1 VPGRLLKEYR
11 REWRHRRS
19 GLLKSW
25 SQTEY
30 YDLTQH
36 ARDALYPKTP
46 QGWSDAEVPA
56 RMFVPLPPVVT
67 YRGSELI
74 RGDPLHWVIFR
85 TEWTALVFGRW
96 VADIHFRGLLW
107 QLPRKV
113 RSWINQL
120 GLSVLL
126 QGSPLSVDEVHAL
139 LAVHDAVEWTQYEV
153 VVSDSKPEDGIVKI
167 RVAPIVYN
175 RGKVT
180 LESLIETSIPRIP
193 VTTRSNPTASHSSWR
208 PQSMA
213 ENRPPPVPAF
223 RSAPAPVMDSYD
235 PRRPTMPTRE
245 EPPAALLEHDP
256 YAPASIPVPPTSSWT
271 LPDPYMPAPRGT
283 SQSTP
288 YAAITYAPIG
298 GVCASTGVASGGDH
312 GVDDPE
318 FCQLRDLLAESGHTR
333 ALSRWPNAYG
343 RIGAGSV
350 MPYIQYLDS
359 ECRRLNARV
368 CSLEDGHD

>member
-11 REWRHRRS
+11 RELRHRRS
-19 GLLKSW
+19 WLLKSW

-30 YDLTQH
+30 YDLTHH

-56 RMFVPLPPVVT
+56 RMFVPVRLVVT
-67 YRGSELI
+67 YRGSEVI

-126 QGSPLSVDEVHAL
+126 QVSPLSLDEIHVL
-139 LAVHDAVEWTQYEV
+139 LAVHDAVEWNQYEV

-167 RVAPIVYN
+167 RDAPIVYN

-180 LESLIETSIPRIP
+180 LESLIETSIPQIP
-193 VTTRSNPTASHSSWR
+193 VVTLSNPTASHSSWR

-213 ENRPPPVPAF
+213 ENLPPPVPAL

-235 PRRPTMPTRE
+235 PRRPKMPTRE
-245 EPPAALLEHDP
+245 EPPAALLDHDP

-271 LPDPYMPAPRGT
+271 FPDRYMPVPRET
-283 SQSTP
+283 FQSTP
-288 YAAITYAPIG
+288 YARLHMLLSEESALLLELLVGETTVWMTPSF
-298 GVCASTGVASGGDH
+298 VNCATSSQSQVTH
-312 GVDDPE
+312 G
-318 FCQLRDLLAESGHTR
+318 R
-333 ALSRWPNAYG
+333 
-343 RIGAGSV
+343 
-350 MPYIQYLDS
+350 
-359 ECRRLNARV
+359 
-368 CSLEDGHD
+368 